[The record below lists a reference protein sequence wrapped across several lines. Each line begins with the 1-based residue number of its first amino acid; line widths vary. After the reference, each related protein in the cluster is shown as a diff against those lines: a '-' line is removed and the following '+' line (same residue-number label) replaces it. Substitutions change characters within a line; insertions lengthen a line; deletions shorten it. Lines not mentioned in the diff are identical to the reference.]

1 MLAPPGPNAVHICID
16 MQRLFA
22 SDGPWPTPWMERVL
36 PIVASLVAPAPER
49 TVFTR
54 FIPPER
60 PEDASGTWRSLYE
73 RWHIV
78 TRQELEPGRLELMPA
93 LARFVPPAQVLDKGT
108 YSAFADD
115 RLAARLRQGG
125 IETLIISGAETDMC
139 VLATVL
145 GAVDR
150 GYRVIVASD
159 AVCSSSDPGHDALLS
174 LYRDRFSSQIE
185 IAPSAEIL
193 DAWRV

>member
-1 MLAPPGPNAVHICID
+1 MLSPPGPTAIHLCID

-36 PIVASLVAPAPER
+36 PIVANLVEHAPER
-49 TVFTR
+49 TMFTR

-60 PEDASGTWRSLYE
+60 PEDMAGQWRLFYQHW
-73 RWHIV
+73 RPV
-78 TRQELEPGRLELMPA
+78 TRAELDPERLDLMPL
-93 LARFVPPAQVLDKGT
+93 LARFVPPAQVHDKAV

-115 RLAARLRQGG
+115 RLAARLRAGG
-125 IETLIISGAETDMC
+125 VDTLIVTGAETDMC

-150 GYRVIVASD
+150 GYRVIVVSD
-159 AVCSSSDPGHDALLS
+159 AVCSSSDSGHDALLS
-174 LYRDRFSSQIE
+174 LYRDRFSVQIE
-185 IAPSAEIL
+185 IARSDEVLA
-193 DAWRV
+193 AWRG